1 MELWSPGSWQRSLTF
16 PDLSSV
22 TVSVSALLLQ
32 HFFTVHKLG
41 LFPNSTFLHAIKV
54 RSLLALSFKV
64 WRGRGQNSHKC
75 MTLPFHN
82 GKCFE
87 LNIEM
92 QNEDSRKRK
101 TAELNSVLA
110 KERWVP
116 KTGDNTH
123 ADAKQRMLQKAGGFY
138 QSPTLFCGNCKSSD
152 ASSSRF
158 VLRLEGSQIIHN
170 NLGFLFPESGLHG
183 RLCYSWRNTRIT
195 SKVQF
200 VLGQGW
206 WGTKTFTL
214 VCYGKCHRIRKK
226 DLSTQIMYW
235 ILRKWIC
242 MRLFQKGGQILLLS
256 FSFNYF
262 TSWTVI

>member
-1 MELWSPGSWQRSLTF
+1 
-16 PDLSSV
+16 
-22 TVSVSALLLQ
+22 
-32 HFFTVHKLG
+32 
-41 LFPNSTFLHAIKV
+41 
-54 RSLLALSFKV
+54 
-64 WRGRGQNSHKC
+64 
-75 MTLPFHN
+75 
-82 GKCFE
+82 
-87 LNIEM
+87 M

-110 KERWVP
+110 KERRVP

-158 VLRLEGSQIIHN
+158 VLRLEGSQIILN

-206 WGTKTFTL
+206 WGTKTLTL
-214 VCYGKCHRIRKK
+214 VCCGKCHRIRKI
-226 DLSTQIMYW
+226 DHLSAQIMYW
-235 ILRKWIC
+235 IWRKWIR
-242 MRLFQKGGQILLLS
+242 MRLFKIWNRQILLLS

-262 TSWTVI
+262 ISWTVI